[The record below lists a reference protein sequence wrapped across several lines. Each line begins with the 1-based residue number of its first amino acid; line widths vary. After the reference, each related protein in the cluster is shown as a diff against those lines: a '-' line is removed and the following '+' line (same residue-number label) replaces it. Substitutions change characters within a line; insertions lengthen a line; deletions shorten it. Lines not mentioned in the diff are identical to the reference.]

1 MRCTL
6 LLSILFLFTACS
18 GGEEESSNW
27 DDQETLHTAIEVWA
41 RASRPPHENSAAYL
55 TISNTVGLDFEL
67 TGASTPRA
75 GITELHSMEMVD
87 GTMKMRRVESFLIAD
102 GTTLEL
108 KPGGNHLMFFELDA
122 PWEVGQIISIS
133 LTLAG
138 GLTMT
143 VDAEVKAK

>member
-6 LLSILFLFTACS
+6 LLSTLFLFTACS
-18 GGEEESSNW
+18 GGGEESSHSGG
-27 DDQETLHTAIEVWA
+27 QVTVQVGTQVWA
-41 RASRPPHENSAAYL
+41 RTSRPPHENSAAYL
-55 TISNTVGLDFEL
+55 EIHNASGEAIEF

-108 KPGGNHLMFFELDA
+108 KPGGNHLMFFNLDA
-122 PWEVGQIISIS
+122 PWEVGQTIPIS
-133 LTLAG
+133 LTLKG
-138 GLTMT
+138 GMDLT
-143 VDAEVKAK
+143 VDALVKAK

>member
-18 GGEEESSNW
+18 GGEEESFNSG
-27 DDQETLHTAIEVWA
+27 DPGSVSVGAEIWA
-41 RASRPPHENSAAYL
+41 RTSRPPHENSAAYL
-55 TISNTVGLDFEL
+55 EIQNISGKMIEFTA
-67 TGASTPRA
+67 ASTPRA

-87 GTMKMRRVESFLIAD
+87 GTMKMRRVESFLIAE

-122 PWEVGQIISIS
+122 PWEVGQIIPIS